1 MPTPFPNRLNHQAKN
16 QRKPG
21 TLQEELYTLIDRNPN
36 TTYPLVALTALHLI
50 LFIHHKINYL
60 IYYLTYYLVVD
71 GKYKRK
77 CNLSNKW
84 VCYTDES

>member
-1 MPTPFPNRLNHQAKN
+1 MPTPFPNRLNHQVKN
-16 QRKPG
+16 QREPG
-21 TLQEELYTLIDRNPN
+21 TLQEELYTLIGRNPH

-60 IYYLTYYLVVD
+60 IYYLVVN

-77 CNLSNKW
+77 CSLSNKW